1 LAAEQDGN
9 IWGTGS
15 HSMSTSL
22 DESSLDGVPTGHS
35 GARGTGRNKHQD
47 NCFGVGPSNVTDAI
61 TQIIETTKGNRA
73 GIVT

>member
-1 LAAEQDGN
+1 MF
-9 IWGTGS
+9 GTSS

-35 GARGTGRNKHQD
+35 GGRGSGRNKHHD

-61 TQIIETTKGNRA
+61 TRIIETTKGTSV
-73 GIVT
+73 GIVTESRP

>member
-9 IWGTGS
+9 IWGTSS

-61 TQIIETTKGNRA
+61 TRIIETTKGTCV